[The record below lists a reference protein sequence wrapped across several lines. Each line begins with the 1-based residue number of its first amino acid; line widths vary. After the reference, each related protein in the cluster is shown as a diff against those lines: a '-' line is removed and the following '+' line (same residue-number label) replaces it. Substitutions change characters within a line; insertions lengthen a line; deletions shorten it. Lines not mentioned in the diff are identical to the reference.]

1 MGNHVVVEEII
12 YDQNF
17 MHLKLI
23 MKSSSQ
29 KKSQARLSMMAVA
42 FEIVVTSRIQ
52 QIYNS
57 IRTSASCYNCSDKRG
72 VPEEGVSHDDN
83 VPYYVDFGSSLSI
96 RGQKD
101 INDNDIPDVEFSSTR
116 GYFIVKT

>member
-1 MGNHVVVEEII
+1 MEPS
-12 YDQNF
+12 
-17 MHLKLI
+17 K
-23 MKSSSQ
+23 
-29 KKSQARLSMMAVA
+29 KKSQTRLSTMAVA

-57 IRTSASCYNCSDKRG
+57 IRSSTSCYNCSDKRG
-72 VPEEGVSHDDN
+72 VPEEGVSVSHDDIH
-83 VPYYVDFGSSLSI
+83 YYVDFGSSLCI

-101 INDNDIPDVEFSSTR
+101 IDIPDVEFSSSR